1 MRTGRRAV
9 AGAPPRSSSRPSIPA
24 HDVILRLDDLAPGVV
39 HRVAS
44 DAVFSGVGGKAVNV
58 ALAVAAMHVPVRL
71 RRSS

>member
-1 MRTGRRAV
+1 
-9 AGAPPRSSSRPSIPA
+9 
-24 HDVILRLDDLAPGVV
+24 VILRLDDLAPGVV